1 MILQFTIPSGTE
13 LLVILVIVVLLF
25 GASRIPKL
33 ARSTGQA
40 MGEFRRGRVEVEEEL
55 EQMEEPGD
63 ESESEDGQATEGN
76 REQT

>member
-1 MILQFTIPSGTE
+1 MILQFVPSGTE
-13 LLVILVIVVLLF
+13 VLVVLAIVILLF

-55 EQMEEPGD
+55 EEMENPEGGPDVEDTAAD
-63 ESESEDGQATEGN
+63 EDDRDQE
-76 REQT
+76 